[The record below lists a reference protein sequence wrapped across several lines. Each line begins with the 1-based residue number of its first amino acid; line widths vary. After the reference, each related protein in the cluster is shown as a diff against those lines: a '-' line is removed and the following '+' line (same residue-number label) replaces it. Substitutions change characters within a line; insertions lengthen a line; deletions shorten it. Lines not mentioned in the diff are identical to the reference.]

1 MTLLNAII
9 AGAKPGE
16 APTPPPFN
24 PVGDMGWYAAYWAAD
39 PNWTPPANGAKVA
52 SWNDASGNGRHLTQ
66 ATDANRP
73 VFRSSTAAINSKPT
87 VEFNTQNLQCSNTIF
102 GTLSQPNSIV
112 MIFQNLTTDG
122 TTDNYVDSFTG
133 NRQILRKRLSQWDM
147 VTGSSALPGGSIDT
161 IKHFW
166 VSYFNTT
173 NSTLE
178 LDGASLATGNA
189 GTQALNGLS
198 VGGGHNATTPHTVNF
213 HLAFLGIVSGDIRAH
228 SKWNDFKAWVSSEY
242 AIVV

>member
-122 TTDNYVDSFTG
+122 TTDNYIDGFTG
-133 NRQILRKRLSQWDM
+133 NRQIVRKRLSSWSM
-147 VTGSSALPGGSIDT
+147 AATTEVAGGTIDT
-161 IKHFW
+161 SKHCL
-166 VSYFNTT
+166 VSFFNTT
-173 NSTLE
+173 GSALE
-178 LDGASLATGNA
+178 LDGISLATGNA
-189 GTQALNGLS
+189 GTQALNGLI
-198 VGGGHNATTPHTVNF
+198 VGGGYNASGPHTVNF
-213 HLAFLGIVSGDIRAH
+213 HLAFLGIASGDIRTH
-228 SKWNDFKAWVSSEY
+228 LKWSDFKSWVSSEY
-242 AIVV
+242 AIAI